1 MPKHPYDWIGCFV
14 NIAEVSVPGYVSF
27 MDLKK
32 ALLSFVLLPL
42 LGGCILPDPEA
53 EAKKAEDEAAAT
65 GSGCRQAGRSL
76 EDCYLRNEG
85 LNRTGALRG
94 WRDMDEYMRTNK
106 LDPQPPTPEQVDKE
120 LALKD
125 ASKEPAKA
133 EAKSEP
139 KAEPKG
145 SKESA
150 APKH

>member
-1 MPKHPYDWIGCFV
+1 MNYKNAC
-14 NIAEVSVPGYVSF
+14 
-27 MDLKK
+27 L
-32 ALLSFVLLPL
+32 ALLMLPM

-53 EAKKAEDEAAAT
+53 EAKRAEDEAAAT

-106 LDPQPPTPEQVDKE
+106 LDPQPPTPALVDKE

-125 ASKEPAKA
+125 ASKEPAANEAKPESKPKA
-133 EAKSEP
+133 EANP
-139 KAEPKG
+139 A
-145 SKESA
+145 
-150 APKH
+150 KH